1 MIVDRQT
8 AERVVDQVW
17 SRALDKIV
25 KGSAV
30 ATARP
35 VLGDDIDLFVPQV
48 VTTSLLGANPA
59 FARLLYSSGDGAA
72 KRNAYFIIR
81 RLGMPADFFWKFDF
95 WDDERAF
102 TTLKK
107 VMDRIFASLMS
118 RHKAGLLELR
128 SVDVERSRFELS
140 FGGCVECS
148 GLASSQPICF
158 FHAGVFSGILDA
170 MLDRDFDAV
179 EEECAGAG
187 GTTCRFKIGLRTDR
201 AIAVPFDAWMSSP
214 ASNVID
220 VARRATV
227 SLEGQRTRDIGNL
240 VDIGYYQL
248 LLASSFLPNLEMLAQ
263 ACFGAGQEIGRVV
276 APLLRQKFSG
286 NDAAV
291 ISEFYSY
298 LRHMKLEV
306 VDAAGA
312 INVRIEEAPEA
323 LGPLA
328 NTTLVPFLCGELE
341 SLLSALMETPVRYQS
356 NEHGAD
362 GLLVRFTSA
371 NGSP

>member
-1 MIVDRQT
+1 MVIDRQT

-25 KGSAV
+25 KASAV

-35 VLGDDIDLFVPQV
+35 GLGDEIDLFVPQA

-59 FARLLYSSGDGAA
+59 FARLLYSSGDISA
-72 KRNAYFIIR
+72 KRNAYFMIR
-81 RLGMPADFFWKFDF
+81 RLGMPADFFWKFDY
-95 WDDERAF
+95 WDDDRAF

-128 SVDVERSRFELS
+128 SVDVQRSRFEVS

-158 FHAGVFSGILDA
+158 FHGGVFSGILDA

-179 EEECAGAG
+179 EEECAAAG
-187 GTTCRFKIGLRTDR
+187 GITCRFNIGLRTDR
-201 AIAVPFDAWMSSP
+201 AIAAPLDAWMSSP

-220 VARRATV
+220 GARRARV

-248 LLASSFLPNLEMLAQ
+248 LLASSLLPNLEMLTK

-276 APLLRQKFSG
+276 APLLRQKFRG
-286 NDAAV
+286 NHAAV

-298 LRHMKLEV
+298 LRYMKIEV
-306 VDAAGA
+306 VDAVGA
-312 INVRIEEAPEA
+312 INVRVEEAPET

-341 SLLSALMETPVRYQS
+341 SLLSALTETPVRYQS

-362 GLLVRFTSA
+362 GLLVRFTS
-371 NGSP
+371 GTP